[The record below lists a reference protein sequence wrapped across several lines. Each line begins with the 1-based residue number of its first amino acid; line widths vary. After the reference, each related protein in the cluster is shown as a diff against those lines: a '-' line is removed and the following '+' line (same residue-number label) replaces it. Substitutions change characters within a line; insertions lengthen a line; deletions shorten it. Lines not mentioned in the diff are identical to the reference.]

1 MSECVRTEGIKNL
14 KVYLDSLDSIS
25 DIENVIIVPHKNV
38 DFDAIA
44 SAVGF
49 SLIASKMKKKPYIV
63 VDDSPCSMDYGV
75 KLIIDEAKKTYPIIN
90 RDKYLQLR
98 KDSDLI
104 VLVDVNKK
112 YLISL
117 KDDIDEDKRV
127 IIIDHHDSDE
137 NTVSADCEYIDTSM
151 SSASE
156 IVMKLLSLYR
166 IKPNACVANYLLAG
180 IYLDT
185 NKFTKNVT
193 PETMSI
199 VTKLLEC
206 GANMNRVTDLFT
218 EDFNSDRKV
227 QELVSKA
234 KIINYSVATII
245 ADQES
250 EYTREELAK
259 AADYLLKFG
268 VDAAFAVGNIGDNTV
283 SISARSKE
291 RVNVGE
297 VMHELEGGGNPF
309 SGATKLENTTTDE
322 AEKRLIKTITPPFYT
337 DK

>member
-1 MSECVRTEGIKNL
+1 MSECIKTEGIKNL

-49 SLIASKMKKKPYIV
+49 SLLATKMKKNPYIV
-63 VDDSPCSMDYGV
+63 VDDSPCSIDHGV
-75 KLIIDEAKKTYPIIN
+75 QIIIDEAK
-90 RDKYLQLR
+90 
-98 KDSDLI
+98 
-104 VLVDVNKK
+104 
-112 YLISL
+112 
-117 KDDIDEDKRV
+117 RV
-127 IIIDHHDSDE
+127 MIIDHHDSDE
-137 NTVSADCEYIDTSM
+137 STVHSDCEYIDTSM

-156 IVMKLLSLYR
+156 IVMKLLSMYR

-193 PETMSI
+193 PDTMSI

-206 GANMNRVTDLFT
+206 GASMNRVTDLFT

-234 KIINYSVATII
+234 KITNYSVATIV
-245 ADQES
+245 ANHDD

-268 VDAAFAVGNIGDNTV
+268 VDAAFAVGKIGDNTV

-297 VMHELEGGGNPF
+297 IMHELDGGGNPF
-309 SGATKLENTTTDE
+309 SAATKLTETTTEE
-322 AEKRLIKTITPPFYT
+322 AGKRLLKTITPPFYT
-337 DK
+337 VK